1 MFANAP
7 LSKNKSHGQPE
18 IQEVRKQ
25 ILLLG
30 GHTKLGNIYGP
41 FEITDAAFCPGR

>member
-25 ILLLG
+25 IL
-30 GHTKLGNIYGP
+30 HTKLGNIYGP
-41 FEITDAAFCPGR
+41 FEISDSAFCPGG